1 MTVLITLVI
10 GGQLLTFDNRADC
23 QRYRTD
29 WQIAATCVAVPIR
42 LNDDELE

>member
-1 MTVLITLVI
+1 MTVLITLII

-29 WQIAATCVAVPIR
+29 WQIAAACVAVLIR